1 MRPLV
6 VGTVVAASLAQG
18 AVVFCQDTPAQ
29 APVAQPAAA
38 PTPDVFHQEELTGD
52 RPAADTA
59 MVPAVRLRVVF

>member
-6 VGTVVAASLAQG
+6 AGTVVAASLAQG
-18 AVVFCQDTPAQ
+18 AVVFCQDAPAP

-38 PTPDVFHQEELTGD
+38 RTSDVLHQEVLTGD

-59 MVPAVRLRVVF
+59 VVPRLRVVF